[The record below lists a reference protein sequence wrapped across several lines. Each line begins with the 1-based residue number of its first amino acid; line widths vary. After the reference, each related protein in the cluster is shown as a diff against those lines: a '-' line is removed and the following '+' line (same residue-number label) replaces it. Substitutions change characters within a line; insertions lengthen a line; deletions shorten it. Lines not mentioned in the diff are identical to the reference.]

1 MRALLVFRLISLIKA
16 FNPKASGMAEPATKK
31 EKVCHSCGLDD
42 QGQSTLLDADGARA
56 AFAALPENLW
66 TLEDTRLTRKFT
78 AKNFLQ
84 AVAFVNAVAP
94 VAEDARHHPDIHLT
108 NYRDIELVLSTHS
121 QGGLTPD
128 DFALASKLSRV
139 GVAVSPKWAKE
150 NPERGAAEKRAMG
163 NDT

>member
-1 MRALLVFRLISLIKA
+1 MLALNNILRT
-16 FNPKASGMAEPATKK
+16 ASVVCCLQGMAEPPEKK

-56 AFAALPENLW
+56 AFAALPPDLW

-108 NYRDIELVLSTHS
+108 NYREVELVLSTHS

-150 NPERGAAEKRAMG
+150 NPERGTAEQKAMS
-163 NDT
+163 NNET

>member
-1 MRALLVFRLISLIKA
+1 
-16 FNPKASGMAEPATKK
+16 MAEPPEKK

-42 QGQSTLLDADGARA
+42 QGQSTLLDADGARE

-94 VAEDARHHPDIHLT
+94 RAEINRGDPHAIVSELGVPRRSRRSPRTRDTTPTFISQIIGKSSSCSRRTRRVA
-108 NYRDIELVLSTHS
+108 
-121 QGGLTPD
+121 
-128 DFALASKLSRV
+128 
-139 GVAVSPKWAKE
+139 
-150 NPERGAAEKRAMG
+150 
-163 NDT
+163 